1 MENVPEDIG
10 PMASMDEVKARVK
23 QLADE
28 ARVAN
33 EHSYKAY
40 LFDFSRGIEQYVAG
54 TNDQGARGY
63 IFLFACEYD
72 YHMASEIV
80 KLPDNLPPTLASAQD
95 HLETEQLD
103 DGETQDAEPAP
114 ALKMG
119 R

>member
-1 MENVPEDIG
+1 MENVPVDSE
-10 PMASMDEVKARVK
+10 PMVSMDEIKAHVKH
-23 QLADE
+23 LADE

-40 LFDFSRGIEQYVAG
+40 LFDFSRRIEQYVAG

-72 YHMASEIV
+72 YHMSSEIE
-80 KLPDNLPPTLASAQD
+80 KLPDNLPPTLANAQD
-95 HLETEQLD
+95 GHGTQQLD
-103 DGETQDAEPAP
+103 DSETQDAAP
-114 ALKMG
+114 GLKMG